1 MPSLAVDLVA
11 QPTAACPKCGTP
23 VPLTEALAAPL
34 LEATRAEYEK
44 RLQTQSAEFRGQQ
57 QELAQRERAAEDAKG
72 QIEKREAE
80 LKRRAEEARA
90 EIGMQ
95 RAQLAAEVA
104 RQTEAAVTQQLAE
117 RLAVEKKLIVQA
129 EERRAAARFAE
140 DLAERDRDRKE
151 QAERI
156 ARLQAKLATSQ
167 TAEAELKRREQA
179 FQDREREL
187 PLQIEREVRGR
198 LDQVR
203 ATAANEAEQRLGLQL
218 SDKDRTIREL
228 ATKLEEASRKAQQ
241 GSQQA
246 QGETLELV
254 LEEQLR
260 RHFPF
265 DELQP
270 VPKGE
275 FGGDTLHVVRDH
287 AGRECGRILWEF
299 KRTKVWQAGWLPKL
313 RGDQRSARADL
324 SVLVTQAMP
333 PDVQHF
339 NEVDGVWVS
348 SLGCTLPVATAL
360 RASLLQLAGQRRNAE
375 GQQTKSELVY
385 AYLMGPHFR
394 GRIEAIAERWS
405 EMQKDLADEKK
416 ATLKRWAKRESQLNT
431 LIESTAGIYGDL
443 QGIAGRDLA
452 EIQALGDT
460 LLLTSDSES
469 S

>member
-1 MPSLAVDLVA
+1 MPSLALDLVA
-11 QPTAACPKCGTP
+11 QPTAACPNCGTP

-34 LEATRAEYEK
+34 LEATRAEYENK
-44 RLQTQSAEFRGQQ
+44 LRAQEDAFQKHQ
-57 QELAQRERAAEDAKG
+57 QEIGRRERAAGEVREQLD
-72 QIEKREAE
+72 KREAE
-80 LKRRAEEARA
+80 LKRKADEARA
-90 EIGMQ
+90 EIGTQ

-104 RQTEAAVTQQLAE
+104 RQTEAAVAKQLAE
-117 RLAVEKKLIVQA
+117 RLAVEKKLISEDEQ
-129 EERRAAARFAE
+129 RRAAHRFADE
-140 DLAERDRDRKE
+140 LAEHDRAQKE

-156 ARLQAKLATSQ
+156 ERFQAKLTASQ
-167 TAEAELKRREQA
+167 TAEAELKRREQE

-187 PLQIEREVRGR
+187 PLRIEQEVSGR

-203 ATAANEAEQRLGLQL
+203 ATAASEAEQRLSLQL
-218 SDKDRTIREL
+218 SDKDRTIRDL

-254 LEEQLR
+254 LEDQLR

-275 FGGDTLHVVRDH
+275 FGGDTLHVVRDSS
-287 AGRECGRILWEF
+287 GRECGRILWEF

-324 SVLVTQAMP
+324 AVLVTQAMP

-360 RASLLQLAGQRRNAE
+360 RASLVQLAGQRRNAE
-375 GQQTKSELVY
+375 GQQSKSELVY
-385 AYLMGPHFR
+385 AYLTGPQFR

-431 LIESTAGIYGDL
+431 LLESTAGIYGDL

-460 LLLTSDSES
+460 LLLTSEN
-469 S
+469 

>member
-11 QPTAACPKCGTP
+11 QPTAACPNCGSA

-34 LEATRAEYEK
+34 LEATRAEYESK
-44 RLQTQSAEFRGQQ
+44 LRNQREDFQRQQ
-57 QELAQRERAAEDAKG
+57 QELGRRERAAEEAR
-72 QIEKREAE
+72 QQLERREAE
-80 LKRRAEEARA
+80 LKRKADEARA
-90 EIGMQ
+90 EIGTQ

-104 RQTEAAVTQQLAE
+104 RQTEAAVSKQLAE
-117 RLAVEKKLIVQA
+117 RLAVEKKLIIEV
-129 EERRAAARFAE
+129 EERRAVQRFADE
-140 DLAERDRDRKE
+140 LAERERDQRE

-156 ARLQAKLATSQ
+156 ERLQAKLTASQ
-167 TAEAELKRREQA
+167 TAEAELKRREQD

-187 PLQIEREVRGR
+187 PLKIEREVSGR

-203 ATAANEAEQRLGLQL
+203 ATAASETEQRLSLQL
-218 SDKDRTIREL
+218 NDKDRTIREL

-275 FGGDTLHVVRDH
+275 FGGDTLHVVRDSS
-287 AGRECGRILWEF
+287 GRECGRILWEF

-324 SVLVTQAMP
+324 AVLVTQAMP

-385 AYLMGPHFR
+385 AYLTGPQFR

-431 LIESTAGIYGDL
+431 LLESTAGIYGDL
-443 QGIAGRDLA
+443 QGVAGRDLT

-460 LLLTSDSES
+460 LLLSQETYAS
-469 S
+469 